1 MQEILLILSNP
12 SELGKRLFIAFRSK
26 YIPNNSWNFGML
38 LFLLLLTIRGHPLN
52 TSSVLQQYFCE
63 LRGSCYIEEYPERAN
78 FLVYEEDSE
87 AFADLLIFE
96 TDNALFA
103 DKPGIWYFTDDRA
116 FADFSVYFVDSKG
129 NADFTVYFTRF
140 ESFAGCNN

>member
-1 MQEILLILSNP
+1 MRNSFFMFYSGFISILLL
-12 SELGKRLFIAFRSK
+12 AA
-26 YIPNNSWNFGML
+26 WFGVPQNQ
-38 LFLLLLTIRGHPLN
+38 TID
-52 TSSVLQQYFCE
+52 FCE
-63 LRGSCYIEEYPERAN
+63 LKGTVYIEEYPERAN
-78 FLVYEEDSE
+78 FFIYEDDSE

-103 DKPGIWYFTDDRA
+103 TEPGVWYFTDQKG

-129 NADFTVYFTRF
+129 HADFTVYFTSF

>member
-1 MQEILLILSNP
+1 MLILSNR
-12 SELGKRLFIAFRSK
+12 SKNRELLHFSSRSKGCVNIPWKAGLLFILVIFTTGS
-26 YIPNNSWNFGML
+26 YP
-38 LFLLLLTIRGHPLN
+38 
-52 TSSVLQQYFCE
+52 SSRVQINQQYFCE
-63 LRGSCYIEEYPERAN
+63 LRGSCYIEKFPDRAD
-78 FLVYEEDSE
+78 FLIYEEDSE

-103 DKPGIWYFTDDRA
+103 DKPGIWYFSNDRA
-116 FADFSVYFVDSKG
+116 FADFTVYFVESKG

>member
-1 MQEILLILSNP
+1 MQEILLILLNP
-12 SELGKRLFIAFRSK
+12 SEIGKRLFIAFRSK
-26 YIPNNSWNFGML
+26 HIPNILPKFGTL
-38 LFLLLLTIRGHPLN
+38 LILLLLTVRGNPLN
-52 TSSVLQQYFCE
+52 NSPVLQPYFCE

-78 FLVYEEDSE
+78 FLIYEEESE

-103 DKPGIWYFTDDRA
+103 DKPGIWYFTNDKA